1 MEAERPQPPERSRFL
16 DSLGFQPD
24 QFQLDAFDVLDEGH
38 NVLVAAPTGAGKTL
52 VAHYAVERALAAGQR
67 LFYTTP
73 IKALSNQKYHDLVD
87 DYGRH
92 NVGLLTGDNAV
103 NPDAPAVVM
112 TTEVLRNMLY
122 AGNPLDR
129 LASVVLDEVH
139 YLQDAY
145 RGPVWEEVI
154 IHLPRHIQ
162 LVCLSAT
169 VSNAAELEE
178 WIETVRGPTSLVVE
192 TQRPVT
198 LDNHYLVGERNSN
211 HLHLIK
217 TAKAGKANPSGFR
230 FDIDP
235 RSMQN
240 QGRGRGQKGRGRPKR
255 KWRTPNRPDVVE
267 LLRQRD
273 LLPAIHFIFSRAAC
287 DDAARAVVDSG
298 QILTSLAE
306 RDRIR
311 AILAEKV
318 ETLSELDLDVL
329 RYEEFK
335 AGLEAGVAP
344 HHAGMVPPFKEAV
357 EACFVRGLVKMVFA
371 TETLALG
378 INMPART
385 VVLEKL
391 TKFTG
396 DHHEFLTPAQYTQLT
411 GRAGRRGIDTEG
423 KAVVLWSPFVRFE
436 QVAEL
441 ALSRKFVLSSS
452 FRPTYNMAA
461 NLVRRYDAER
471 ARQLLN
477 LSFAQFRADAGV
489 VRTEHRAERLVDRR
503 RQITRRIEREH
514 GPVDELR
521 AALKLGREGD
531 DDRQAIALALGQLT
545 PGEAVA
551 IDGPELPARLLTLA
565 VAFRKGGKVRVK
577 FVDDEGD
584 LYEVSPA
591 DLDRIPVVTHDITL
605 PEPYLPN
612 SVLFI
617 HEAGERLA
625 KSTAGGGRKGGKGG
639 KGSKKGPRKGGR
651 NRGGSTSEPP
661 QRPAVTSAADVPP
674 AARKALRRLERVER
688 DLDLIQSA
696 ANRRA
701 ESLAGQFDRVID
713 LLVDRGHL
721 DIDDE
726 GWRLTDSGQRLA
738 RLYHECDLLVVEAL
752 EAGVFDGL
760 NAAEVAGLAS
770 CFVYEERGGGPHH
783 QPWFPSSNLRSR
795 VTRLEGLHL
804 NLMVEEEDARLPLT
818 RQPDAGFLAIAH
830 AWAAGGDLDE
840 VLGDS
845 EITAG
850 DFVRTAKQLIDLL
863 RQLGMLAV
871 VPATAKAARAAS
883 EAVFRDLV
891 AASSIVQSAGEGGG
905 GIDSSDDAEDTGG
918 AERHT
923 GTDGSGEADEPT
935 GDGNDEA
942 ATATVEP

>member
-1 MEAERPQPPERSRFL
+1 
-16 DSLGFQPD
+16 
-24 QFQLDAFDVLDEGH
+24 
-38 NVLVAAPTGAGKTL
+38 
-52 VAHYAVERALAAGQR
+52 YAVELALAAGQR

-73 IKALSNQKYHDLVD
+73 IKALSNQKYHDLVA
-87 DYGRH
+87 DYGRDQ
-92 NVGLLTGDNAV
+92 VGLLTGDNAV

-169 VSNAAELEE
+169 VSNASELEE

-192 TQRPVT
+192 TRRPVQ
-198 LDNHYLVGERNSN
+198 LDNHYMVGERGNN

-217 TAKAGKANPSGFR
+217 TAKGGKANPSGFR

-235 RSMQN
+235 RQL
-240 QGRGRGQKGRGRPKR
+240 QGRGRGRGHKGRGRPGR
-255 KWRTPNRPDVVE
+255 KWRTPSRPDVVE

-287 DDAARAVVDSG
+287 DDAARSVVDSG

-306 RDRIR
+306 RDQIR
-311 AILAEKV
+311 VILAEKV
-318 ETLSELDLDVL
+318 EALSDLDREVL
-329 RYEEFK
+329 GYDRFRE
-335 AGLEAGVAP
+335 GLEAGVAP

-357 EACFVRGLVKMVFA
+357 EACFVRGLVKVVFA

-378 INMPART
+378 INMPARS

-441 ALSRKFVLSSS
+441 ALSRQFVLSSS

-461 NLVRRYDAER
+461 NLVRRYDQDR

-489 VRTEHRAERLVDRR
+489 VRTEHRAERLIERR
-503 RQITRRIEREH
+503 HQIARRIEREH

-521 AALKLGREGD
+521 AALKLGRED
-531 DDRQAIALALGQLT
+531 DDERQSIAFALGQLQ
-545 PGEAVA
+545 PGNVIAAV
-551 IDGPELPARLLTLA
+551 GPELPARSVVVA
-565 VAFRKGGKVRVK
+565 VAFRKGGRVRAK
-577 FVDDEGD
+577 LVDDEGD
-584 LYEVSPA
+584 VFDVGPP
-591 DLDRIPVVTHDITL
+591 DFDRVPVVTETITL

-625 KSTAGGGRKGGKGG
+625 KSAPSGRRRRPEPE
-639 KGSKKGPRKGGR
+639 GPR
-651 NRGGSTSEPP
+651 TI
-661 QRPAVTSAADVPP
+661 TSADDVPP
-674 AARKALRRLERVER
+674 AARKALRRLERIEGDLER
-688 DLDLIQSA
+688 IQSA
-696 ANRRA
+696 ASRRA

-713 LLVDRGHL
+713 LLTSRGHL
-721 DIDDE
+721 DFDDD
-726 GWRLTDSGQRLA
+726 GSWQLTGSGQRLA
-738 RLYHECDLLVVEAL
+738 RVYHECDLLVVEAL
-752 EAGVFDGL
+752 EDGLFDGL
-760 NAAEVAGLAS
+760 NPAEVAGLAS
-770 CFVYEERGGGPHH
+770 CFTYEERGGGPHRP
-783 QPWFPSSNLRSR
+783 PWFPSGALRSR
-795 VTRLEGLHL
+795 CTRLEGLHL
-804 NLMVEEEDARLPLT
+804 NLVVEEEEARLPLT
-818 RQPDAGFLAIAH
+818 RRPDPGFVAIAH
-830 AWAAGGDLDE
+830 AWAAGGDLDD
-840 VLGDS
+840 VLGGE

-863 RQLGMLAV
+863 RQLGLLAM
-871 VPATAKAARAAS
+871 VPATATAARAAAD
-883 EAVFRDLV
+883 AVFRDLV
-891 AASSIVQSAGEGGG
+891 AASSIL
-905 GIDSSDDAEDTGG
+905 DTG
-918 AERHT
+918 
-923 GTDGSGEADEPT
+923 
-935 GDGNDEA
+935 DEA
-942 ATATVEP
+942 ADGS